1 MAKTP
6 FEKKEQLQTKKEHQ
20 PQERKA
26 PQERKEQ
33 PQESADF
40 RYIVRVANTDLD
52 GKKPIKHAL
61 MTIKG
66 VGYAYSNMVCSLSS
80 IDRNKRTG
88 DLTEEEIGRLDMI
101 VRNPGSYGAPPWLFN
116 HRKDA
121 DTGADM
127 HFVSSDLQFSK
138 DNDIKMLKMIKT
150 YRGLRHQWAQ
160 PVRGQRTRSN
170 FRANKGKGLG
180 VKRKKEAKKGRV

>member
-1 MAKTP
+1 MTKQP
-6 FEKKEQLQTKKEHQ
+6 FEKKDQPQIKKEQ
-20 PQERKA
+20 PPR
-26 PQERKEQ
+26 ERKEQ
-33 PQESADF
+33 QQTESSDF

-52 GKKPIKHAL
+52 GKKPIKHTL

-66 VGYAYSNMVCSLSS
+66 VGYAYSNMVCSLSG

-88 DLTEEEIGRLDMI
+88 DLSEEEINRIDMI

-127 HFVSSDLQFSK
+127 HFVSSDLQFSRE
-138 DNDIKMLKMIKT
+138 NDIKMLKMIKT
-150 YRGLRHQWAQ
+150 YRGLRHQWVQ